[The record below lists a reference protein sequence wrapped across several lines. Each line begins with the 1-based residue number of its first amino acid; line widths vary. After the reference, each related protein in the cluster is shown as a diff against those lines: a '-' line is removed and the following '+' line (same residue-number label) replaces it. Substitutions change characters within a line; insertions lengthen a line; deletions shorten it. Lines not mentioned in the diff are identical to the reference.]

1 MKSRLI
7 MINYIVQS
15 SSFYPGIFSGM
26 SPSVGSAEGPPVRLA
41 GGHFASSIHRCPRGH
56 AEMEDTVSVAGSVG
70 VFFLICS
77 PWKVGIDA
85 FGIPSPGSWLDRMV
99 VVHFNLDYSYPNMKN
114 SDISLGKA
122 S

>member
-1 MKSRLI
+1 M
-7 MINYIVQS
+7 NYIVRPS
-15 SSFYPGIFSGM
+15 PFYPGIFSGM

-41 GGHFASSIHRCPRGH
+41 GGHFASFLHRCPQGTRRNEGRIRCRWP
-56 AEMEDTVSVAGSVG
+56 ARLGTVD
-70 VFFLICS
+70 VFLSICS

-85 FGIPSPGSWLDRMV
+85 FGIPFPGSRFDRVV